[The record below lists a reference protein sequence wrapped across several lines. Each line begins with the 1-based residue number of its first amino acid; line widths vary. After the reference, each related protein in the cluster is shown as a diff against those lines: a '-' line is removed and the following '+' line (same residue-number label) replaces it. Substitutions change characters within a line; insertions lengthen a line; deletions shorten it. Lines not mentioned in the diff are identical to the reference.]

1 MTKFCSN
8 CGKELKENA
17 DVCLNCGVLV
27 NKINFPTNIKTKTP
41 GKGLSIAS
49 MIIGIVSLLITLGTL
64 SEVTESTSI
73 NYYNNNLEF
82 YIDIFMYICLSTTGL
97 IFSIIG
103 FKKQKNGFNI
113 SGLILNIIS
122 LSMILLTIIFLSYV
136 Y

>member
-1 MTKFCSN
+1 M
-8 CGKELKENA
+8 
-17 DVCLNCGVLV
+17 
-27 NKINFPTNIKTKTP
+27 
-41 GKGLSIAS
+41 SIAS

-122 LSMILLTIIFLSYV
+122 LSMILLTIIFLIYV